1 METFVTSKPA
11 GRMQLSANTP
21 SGEIQRLYN
30 LQQQNKQNV
39 KKTTAKERKRKLNAL
54 KKKIFE
60 HREAIRQALFH
71 DFRKAPA
78 ETDITE
84 IYPSVSEIR
93 HAVDR
98 LEEWMHPLTVE
109 TPISFFGTSA
119 KVIYEPK
126 GCTLIISPW
135 NYPFQLCIIP
145 LVSAVAAGN
154 CSIIKPSEYTPHT
167 AAILKSV
174 LKEVFNENEVAVVEG
189 DYTVSQELL
198 RLKFDHIFFT
208 GSPAVG
214 KIVMKAAA
222 EHLTSVTLELGGKSP
237 VIVDETANVK
247 ASARRIA
254 WGKLLNNGQT
264 CIAPDYLFVHESRYS
279 EFIDELKKSVANEYG
294 RTEEEIKRS
303 PDYCRIINSRHHA
316 RVKKLIEDAVEKG
329 ATVVMGGKIDDADN
343 YISPTVL
350 TDVPKDAEVLHEE
363 IFGPVLPVLTYRD
376 IKEPLDYINSKE
388 KPLALYVFSKSRKN
402 IDTVLSNTS
411 AGGTCI
417 NETLLHNAQPNLPF
431 GGVNNSGIGNSHG
444 YYGFKAFSHE
454 RAILKQHLPKG
465 SMENMYPPYK
475 GFVLKMIDFTLK
487 YF

>member
-1 METFVTSKPA
+1 
-11 GRMQLSANTP
+11 MQLTANTP
-21 SGEIQRLYN
+21 LSEISRLYN

-39 KKTTAKERKRKLNAL
+39 KNTTAKERRRKLNAL
-54 KKKIFE
+54 KKQIFE
-60 HREAIRQALFH
+60 KRDAIKQALYN

-78 ETDITE
+78 ETDLTE
-84 IYPSVSEIR
+84 IYPVISEIR
-93 HAVDR
+93 HAADR
-98 LEEWMHPLTVE
+98 VAEWMRPLSVE
-109 TPISFFGTSA
+109 TPLSFFGTSA

-126 GCTLIISPW
+126 GCALIISPW

-154 CSIIKPSEYTPHT
+154 CAIIKPSEFTPHT
-167 AAILKSV
+167 AAIMRTIFS
-174 LKEVFNENEVAVVEG
+174 EVFNENEVAVVEG

-214 KIVMKAAA
+214 KAVMKAAA

-237 VIVDETANVK
+237 VIVDETANIK
-247 ASARRIA
+247 SSARRIA

-264 CIAPDYLFVHESRYS
+264 CIAPDYLFVHESKHS
-279 EFIDELKKSVANEYG
+279 ELMDELKKSVSRGYG
-294 RTEEEIKRS
+294 RTDEEIRQN

-316 RVKKLIEDAVEKG
+316 RVKKLIEDAVHKG
-329 ATVVMGGKIDDADN
+329 ANVALGGKMDDSEN
-343 YISPTVL
+343 FISPTIL
-350 TDVPKDAEVLHEE
+350 TDVPREAEVLHEE
-363 IFGPVLPVLTYRD
+363 IFGPVLPVMKYRD
-376 IKEPLDYINSKE
+376 LKEPLNYINSRE
-388 KPLALYVFSKSRKN
+388 KPLALYVFSKSQKN
-402 IDTVLSNTS
+402 IDTVLNNTS

-431 GGVNNSGIGNSHG
+431 GGVNNSGIGNCHG
-444 YYGFKAFSHE
+444 FYGFKAFSHE
-454 RAILKQHLPKG
+454 RAILRQHMPKG

>member
-1 METFVTSKPA
+1 MEATAKPKPA
-11 GRMQLSANTP
+11 RPMQLCANTP

-30 LQQQNKQNV
+30 LQRQNRQNV
-39 KKTTAKERKRKLNAL
+39 KNTTAKERKRKLNAL
-54 KKKIFE
+54 KKSIFDN
-60 HREAIRQALFH
+60 REAIRQALYN

-93 HAVDR
+93 HAADR
-98 LEEWMHPLTVE
+98 LEEWMRPQRVE
-109 TPISFFGTSA
+109 TPLAFFGTSA

-126 GCTLIISPW
+126 GCTLVIAPW

-154 CSIIKPSEYTPHT
+154 CAIIKPSEYTPHT

-174 LKEVFNENEVAVVEG
+174 LKEAFNENEVAVVEG

-214 KIVMKAAA
+214 KVVMKAAA

-247 ASARRIA
+247 TSARRIA

-264 CIAPDYLFVHESRYS
+264 CIAPDYLFVHESKYS
-279 EFIDELKKSVANEYG
+279 ELIDELKKSVSKEYG
-294 RTEEEIKRS
+294 KTDEEIRQS
-303 PDYCRIINSRHHA
+303 PDYCRIINSHHHA
-316 RVKKLIEDAVEKG
+316 RVKRLIEDAVHRG
-329 ATVVMGGKIDDADN
+329 AHVALGGKMDDSEN
-343 YISPTVL
+343 FISPTIL
-350 TDVPKDAEVLHEE
+350 TDVPQDAEVLHEE
-363 IFGPVLPVLTYRD
+363 IFGPVLPVLKYRD
-376 IKEPLDYINSKE
+376 LKEPLDYINSKE
-388 KPLALYVFSKSRKN
+388 KPLALYVFSQSQKN
-402 IDTVLSNTS
+402 IHTVLQNTS
-411 AGGTCI
+411 AGGTSI

-431 GGVNNSGIGNSHG
+431 GGVNNSGIGNCHG
-444 YYGFKAFSHE
+444 FYGFKAFSHE
-454 RAILKQHLPKG
+454 RAILRQHLPKG
-465 SMENMYPPYK
+465 AMENMYPPYK